1 MKKLLALFLSTLLLC
16 GCCPVARA
24 SERPDVEKPAVLIVN
39 EKTIEPGAVLNC
51 NEAQTA
57 YSFDLPLIAV
67 LKALGAHVIWLGEK
81 RAVIFYRDLM
91 LQLDPEKGAV
101 YLVSS
106 EENYFSLVGGET
118 PYQQTRR
125 QEGHE
130 YIIDDH
136 AAQSLFT
143 LLEVKMN
150 RDYDNAEIRIDAQ
163 GRAPGLSM
171 WANLLTALFLLPF
184 AVIINS
190 PRTR

>member
-1 MKKLLALFLSTLLLC
+1 MKKLLALLLSALLLC

-24 SERPDVEKPAVLIVN
+24 AERPDVEKPAVLIVN
-39 EKTIEPGAVLNC
+39 GKTIEPGAVLNC
-51 NEAQTA
+51 NEAQTV

-67 LKALGAHVIWLGEK
+67 LKALGAHVIWLDEK

-91 LQLDPEKGAV
+91 LRLDTEKGAV
-101 YLVSS
+101 YLISS
-106 EENYFSLVGGET
+106 KEDYFRLVGGEA

-143 LLEVKMN
+143 LLEVKMSS
-150 RDYDNAEIRIDAQ
+150 DFDNAEIRIDAQ

-171 WANLLTALFLLPF
+171 WANLLTVLIMLPF
-184 AVIINS
+184 ALLINS